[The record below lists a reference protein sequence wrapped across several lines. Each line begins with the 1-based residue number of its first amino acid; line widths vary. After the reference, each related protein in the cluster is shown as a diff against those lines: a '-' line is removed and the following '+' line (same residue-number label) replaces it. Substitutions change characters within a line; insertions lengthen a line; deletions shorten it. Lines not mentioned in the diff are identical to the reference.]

1 MNNSSQNHAN
11 GGFSKFSSGYGAT
24 QSGPYQKKSRVSNA
38 SSRSYANESLPS
50 NTSSRSYANESLPS
64 NAHGGF
70 QNHAYGPSQGSGY
83 ATVQSHE
90 YGPSQNYA
98 PGRYQQQPSDYVA
111 FQPDSYRR
119 QPAVQRTK
127 YGVLQLPGR
136 SRFPARRDFYS
147 DPETYVGHP
156 QHQYVGPIIVNSSPE
171 QSGQSFHQYS
181 PPNHHAWSPTS
192 QDPVTIPNPVKTVS
206 DDARVLEM
214 QEAASR
220 RISYDSNHPEGSH
233 RQPPTNAFGQLPD
246 PGLHSSPPSGS
257 DSYVPCEQPASRL
270 LDRDPAVIS
279 VGLKPDRALN
289 HNDHHSTDVHQ
300 SPQDEK
306 GGFLASLMQKDQP
319 LAQRAPI
326 LAVSEITETNI
337 LSGSHDANATHHKR
351 NNVKTPPDASELPPH
366 GIQTK
371 SIDGSGHKEEP
382 FDRNMASAADEHA
395 VARSKPSHE
404 KSKSSS
410 THTSSSQGNYSRN
423 RSDTG
428 QSNGKDTVWVGGLN
442 PEIME
447 AKVVEI
453 FKPYG
458 EIIKVSKTFVR
469 DEIAWGFAFV
479 TYVQP

>member
-11 GGFSKFSSGYGAT
+11 GGSSKFSSGYGAT

-50 NTSSRSYANESLPS
+50 N
-64 NAHGGF
+64 AHGGF
-70 QNHAYGPSQGSGY
+70 QNHAYGPSQGYAY
-83 ATVQSHE
+83 ATSQSHE
-90 YGPSQNYA
+90 YGASQTYA
-98 PGRYQQQPSDYVA
+98 QGRYQQQPFDYVA
-111 FQPDSYRR
+111 LQPNSYRR
-119 QPAVQRTK
+119 QPAIQRSK
-127 YGVLQLPGR
+127 YGCLQLPGR

-171 QSGQSFHQYS
+171 QSGQPFHHYS

-233 RQPPTNAFGQLPD
+233 RQPPANAFGQLPD

-257 DSYVPCEQPASRL
+257 DSYVSSEQPASRL

-289 HNDHHSTDVHQ
+289 HSDHHSTDVHQ
-300 SPQDEK
+300 SPQDEN

-319 LAQRAPI
+319 LVQRAPI
-326 LAVSEITETNI
+326 LAVSEITESDV
-337 LSGSHDANATHHKR
+337 LPGSRDANATHHKR
-351 NNVKTPPDASELPPH
+351 NNVKTPPDATELPQH
-366 GIQTK
+366 ETQTERT
-371 SIDGSGHKEEP
+371 DGSGHKKDP
-382 FDRNMASAADEHA
+382 FDRNMASAVDEHA
-395 VARSKPSHE
+395 IARSKPIHE
-404 KSKSSS
+404 KSKSSN
-410 THTSSSQGNYSRN
+410 TRTSSLQGNYSRN
-423 RSDTG
+423 RSDTS

-442 PEIME
+442 PEIVE

-458 EIIKVSKTFVR
+458 EITKVSKIFAR
-469 DEIAWGFAFV
+469 DEIPWAFAFV
-479 TYVQP
+479 TYV